1 MAAPPPLSDFRQ
13 VTQANRELLDAGERL
28 VRLAGRVQ
36 DPEVAAQLIE
46 TAKQLLDISSRL
58 RGVIEDIARQSRV
71 A

>member
-1 MAAPPPLSDFRQ
+1 MAAPPLLGDLRQ
-13 VTQANRELLDAGERL
+13 VTQADRELLDAGERL
-28 VRLAGRVQ
+28 ARLAGRVQ

-58 RGVIEDIARQSRV
+58 RAVIEDTARQSRV